1 MNEENREKLR
11 GIADLSKEE
20 IGRSEEDVKI
30 IFIVPLF
37 EAFGHERLKFEH
49 RWKDAIVEKF
59 DQSCEIVIETKN
71 YDKDLD
77 ADIQQLKMYCD
88 EERPLLGIIANG
100 TQIRIFSP
108 FWRGRKFGETLIYYI
123 NREDL
128 KHESIIQT
136 LENILSRNNLESGKV
151 NEFIIERER
160 EIENAEKKIKGIERE
175 SEEKKEQI
183 QAKIG
188 ELSDNVN
195 KLKKQIEESESEKRR
210 ITTETREQ
218 LSQIWQNLGFLH
230 PPVVEKAKEKLKEKG
245 VEEGTKEYIIRY
257 RKMLENLQTLPSR
270 MKKYID
276 EEERVTF
283 KDLKHTCVEK
293 FGCKSE
299 TSGSIFASIK
309 VLEIDGYIKI
319 EGRGDNKRIVST
331 KKEEEGNVFTMDKGD
346 NT

>member
-30 IFIVPLF
+30 NFIVPLF

-49 RWKDAIVEKF
+49 RWKDALVEKF
-59 DQSCEIVIETKN
+59 SQSCELVIETKN
-71 YDKDLD
+71 YGKDLD
-77 ADIQQLKMYCD
+77 VDIQQLKKYCD

-100 TQIRIFSP
+100 TQIRIFSH

-136 LENILSRNNLESGKV
+136 LENILSRSNLESGKV

-195 KLKKQIEESESEKRR
+195 KLKKQIEESESEKKK
-210 ITTETREQ
+210 ITTETRGQ
-218 LSQIWQNLGFLH
+218 ISQIWQNLGFLH

-257 RKMLENLQTLPSR
+257 RKMLENPQTLPSR

-283 KDLKHTCVEK
+283 KDLKHTCVEE
-293 FGCKSE
+293 FGCKSG

-319 EGRGDNKRIVST
+319 EGRGDNKRIVSI
-331 KKEEEGNVFTMDKGD
+331 KKEEEGNVFTTDKGD

>member
-59 DQSCEIVIETKN
+59 NQSCEIVIETKN

-77 ADIQQLKMYCD
+77 ADIQQLKKYCD
-88 EERPLLGIIANG
+88 DERPLLGIIANG

-108 FWRGRKFGETLIYYI
+108 FWRSRKFGETLIYYI

-136 LENILSRNNLESGKV
+136 LENILSRSNLESGKAK
-151 NEFIIERER
+151 EFVIEREN
-160 EIENAEKKIKGIERE
+160 EIENAENKIKGIGRE

-183 QAKIG
+183 QTKIG

-195 KLKKQIEESESEKRR
+195 KLKKQIEESESEKKDVITKANAR
-210 ITTETREQ
+210 I
-218 LSQIWQNLGFLH
+218 SQIWQDISFYQ
-230 PPVVEKAKEKLKEKG
+230 PPRYIPPKPTPSPNSKGDKSYTPTDLRYLRMLK
-245 VEEGTKEYIIRY
+245 
-257 RKMLENLQTLPSR
+257 NQNSLPSKIKR
-270 MKKYID
+270 YIAN
-276 EEERVTF
+276 
-283 KDLKHTCVEK
+283 DLN
-293 FGCKSE
+293 
-299 TSGSIFASIK
+299 
-309 VLEIDGYIKI
+309 
-319 EGRGDNKRIVST
+319 R
-331 KKEEEGNVFTMDKGD
+331 
-346 NT
+346 

>member
-77 ADIQQLKMYCD
+77 ADIQQLKKYCD

-136 LENILSRNNLESGKV
+136 LENILSRSNLESGKAK
-151 NEFIIERER
+151 EFVIEREN
-160 EIENAEKKIKGIERE
+160 EIENAEKKIKGIGRE

-183 QAKIG
+183 QTKIG